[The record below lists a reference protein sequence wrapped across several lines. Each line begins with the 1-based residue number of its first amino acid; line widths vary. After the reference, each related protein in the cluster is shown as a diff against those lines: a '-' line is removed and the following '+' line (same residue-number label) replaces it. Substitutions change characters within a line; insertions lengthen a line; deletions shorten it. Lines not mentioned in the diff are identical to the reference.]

1 MTPNRTVTAAVVT
14 VSAVALVLVG
24 CSSDDGGGASSGEP
38 IEGGTFTQ
46 ILSADPGN
54 LDPQMSAG
62 SALFD
67 VTTFAYD
74 TLVAVD
80 AEGHPQSQL
89 ASEWSMD
96 GLTATLTLKD
106 GILCSDGTEF
116 TAQTAADNLN
126 WISDPAN
133 QSAFLGAFFP
143 AGVSTVAEGN
153 TITLTLSAPAPFLL
167 LGLANLPMVCD
178 AGLADRSTLAAAS
191 NGTGPYVLTEAVP
204 NDHYTF
210 ELREEYAWGPDDATV
225 DEPGIP
231 TVVNIRIVTDGTTA
245 TNLLL
250 SGEANASQLLGQ
262 DAERA
267 LGADLFTLES
277 SAVVGEQWY
286 NHAEGHPTSDPT
298 VRMALTQA
306 LDLDELA
313 NVITTGKGGPA
324 TALATVDPRGC
335 TFDSVSGVLPS
346 YDVDAANAA
355 LDAAGWELGSD
366 GVRVKDGNPLSITF
380 LYENSSGAAG
390 TAAAELAI
398 EAWEEIGI
406 QVDGR
411 QQDEPSI
418 LDAIFSTGA
427 WDVSWV
433 PVSVNSPDQLIG
445 FLSGITPPDGVNFS
459 AIQNA
464 DYETAIAEA
473 MQLPGTEGCPVWQEA
488 ESALVEAADMVP
500 FAEGTVY
507 MFGSGAEFEWTG
519 QIAPT
524 SIRMLG

>member
-1 MTPNRTVTAAVVT
+1 MTRKRTTAAAVAA
-14 VSAVALVLVG
+14 VSALGLVLVG
-24 CSSDDGGGASSGEP
+24 CGSGSEASPSGEP
-38 IEGGTFTQ
+38 VDGGTFTQ
-46 ILSADPGN
+46 ILNADPGN
-54 LDPQMSAG
+54 LDPQMSAA

-74 TLVAVD
+74 TLVSVD
-80 AEGHPQSQL
+80 ADGQPQSQL
-89 ASEWSMD
+89 ASEWTHD

-143 AGVSTVAEGN
+143 VGVSTVAEGN
-153 TITLTLSAPAPFLL
+153 TITLSLTTPAPFLL

-178 AGLADRSTLAAAS
+178 AGLADRSTLAAAT

-210 ELREEYAWGPDDATV
+210 ELREEYAWGPDGATV

-231 TVVNIRIVTDGTTA
+231 AVVNVRIVADGTTA

-250 SGEANASQLLGQ
+250 SGEANAAQLLGP

-267 LGADLFTLES
+267 LGADLFSLES

-286 NHAEGHPTSDPT
+286 NHAEGHPTSDPA

-313 NVITTGKGGPA
+313 NVITTGNGGPA

-335 TFDSVSGVLPS
+335 TFDSVSGALPA

-366 GVRVKDGNPLSITF
+366 GVRVKDGTPLSIVF
-380 LYENSSGAAG
+380 LYQNGLGAAG

-398 EAWEEIGI
+398 EAWEQIGV

-411 QQDEPSI
+411 EQDEPTI
-418 LDAIFSTGA
+418 LDAIFGTGA

-445 FLSGITPPDGVNFS
+445 FLSGITPPEGVNFS
-459 AIQNA
+459 GIQNA
-464 DYETAIAEA
+464 EYDAAVAEA
-473 MQLPGTEGCPVWQEA
+473 MHLPGTEGCPMWQEA

-507 MFGSGAEFEWTG
+507 MFGNGAEFDWTG

-524 SIRMLG
+524 SIRLLG

>member
-1 MTPNRTVTAAVVT
+1 MTPKRAVAAAVT
-14 VSAVALVLVG
+14 TATALALVLVG
-24 CSSDDGGGASSGEP
+24 CSSDEGDGSPAGDP

-46 ILSADPGN
+46 ILNADPGN

-67 VTTFAYD
+67 VSVFAYD
-74 TLVAVD
+74 TLVGVD
-80 AEGHPQSQL
+80 EDGQPLSQL
-89 ASEWSMD
+89 ASEWTQEPMS
-96 GLTATLTLKD
+96 ATLTLND

-143 AGVSTVAEGN
+143 AGVTTVAEGN
-153 TITLTLSAPAPFLL
+153 TITLTLSTPAPFLL
-167 LGLANLPMVCD
+167 LGLANLPMVCE
-178 AGLADRSTLAAAS
+178 AGMADRSTLAAAS
-191 NGTGPYVLTEAVP
+191 NGTGPYVLAEAVP

-210 ELREEYAWGPDDATV
+210 ELRDEYAWGPDSATV

-231 TVVNIRIVTDGTTA
+231 AVVNIRIVADGTTA
-245 TNLLL
+245 TNLML
-250 SGEANASQLLGQ
+250 SGEANAAQLLGP

-267 LGADLFTLES
+267 LGADLFSLES

-286 NHAEGHPTSDPT
+286 NHAEGHPTSDPA

-313 NVITTGKGGPA
+313 KVITTGKGGPA
-324 TALATVDPRGC
+324 SALATVAPRGC
-335 TFDSVSGVLPS
+335 TFDSISSVLPS
-346 YDVDAANAA
+346 FDVDAANAA
-355 LDAAGWELGSD
+355 LDAAGWELGAD
-366 GVRVKDGNPLSITF
+366 GVRVKDGTPLSIVF
-380 LYENSSGAAG
+380 LYQNGLGAAG

-398 EAWEEIGI
+398 EAWEQIGV

-411 QQDEPSI
+411 EQDEPSI

-427 WDVSWV
+427 WDISWV

-445 FLSGITPPDGVNFS
+445 FLSGITPPEGVNFS
-459 AIQNA
+459 GIQND
-464 DYETAIAEA
+464 DYEAGVAEA
-473 MQLPGTEGCPVWQEA
+473 MQLPGAEGCPVWQEA
-488 ESALVEAADMVP
+488 ESALIEAADLVP

-507 MFGSGAEFEWTG
+507 MFGSGAEFDWTG

>member
-1 MTPNRTVTAAVVT
+1 MTPKRTVTAAVT
-14 VSAVALVLVG
+14 AVSALALVLVG
-24 CSSDDGGGASSGEP
+24 CSSGGGESPSGETV
-38 IEGGTFTQ
+38 EGGTFTQ
-46 ILSADPGN
+46 VLNADPGN

-74 TLVAVD
+74 TLVGVD
-80 AEGHPQSQL
+80 AEGQPQSQL
-89 ASEWSMD
+89 ASEWNVD
-96 GLTATLTLKD
+96 GLTATLTLND

-126 WISDPAN
+126 WVSDPAN

-143 AGVSTVAEGN
+143 VGVSTVAEGN
-153 TITLTLSAPAPFLL
+153 TITLTLSTPAPFLL
-167 LGLANLPMVCD
+167 LGLAGLPMVCD

-204 NDHYTF
+204 NDHYTY
-210 ELREEYAWGPDDATV
+210 ELREEYAWGPDGATV

-231 TVVNIRIVTDGTTA
+231 PVVNVRIVADGSTA

-250 SGEANASQLLGQ
+250 SGEVNAAQLIGP

-267 LGADLFTLES
+267 SGAELFSLES

-286 NHAEGHPTSDPT
+286 NHAEGHPTSDPA

-306 LDLDELA
+306 LDIEELA

-335 TFDSVSGVLPS
+335 TFDSVSDALPA

-355 LDAAGWELGSD
+355 LDAAGWELGAD
-366 GVRVKDGNPLSITF
+366 GVRVKDGAPLSIVF
-380 LYENSSGAAG
+380 LYQNGLGAAG

-398 EAWEEIGI
+398 EAWEQIG
-406 QVDGR
+406 VEVEGR
-411 QQDEPSI
+411 EQDEPTI

-427 WDVSWV
+427 WDISWV

-445 FLSGITPPDGVNFS
+445 FLSGTTPPEGVNF
-459 AIQNA
+459 AGIQNA

-473 MQLPGTEGCPVWQEA
+473 MQLPGAEGCPVWQEA
-488 ESALVEAADMVP
+488 ESALIEAADMVP

-507 MFGSGAEFEWTG
+507 MFGNGAEFEWTG

-524 SIRMLG
+524 SIRMIG